1 MEVDSESEL
10 RLPWPVYNNLF
21 KLISVNDN
29 NFEVKF
35 KLCVNSKTY
44 STSTKS
50 NSNLKKHIT
59 VSRYYNTY
67 IIEILL

>member
-1 MEVDSESEL
+1 MELDSESEIREL

-29 NFEVKF
+29 NFEVKC
-35 KLCVNSKTY
+35 KLYVNSKIY

-50 NSNLKKHIT
+50 NSNLKKYNGEYLDT
-59 VSRYYNTY
+59 RYFNT
-67 IIEILL
+67 